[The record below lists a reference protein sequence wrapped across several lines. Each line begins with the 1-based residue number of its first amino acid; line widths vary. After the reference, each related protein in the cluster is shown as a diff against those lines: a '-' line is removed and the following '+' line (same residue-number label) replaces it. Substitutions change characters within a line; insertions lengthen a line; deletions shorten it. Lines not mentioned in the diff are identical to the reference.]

1 MNYKLAKQLKEAG
14 FKQSLKIGDWIYDGC
29 YLDDKNELKGIKG
42 ILVKEKPEWDNKD
55 YIKIPRPLELIEAC
69 RDKNKKQLEISL
81 HYVGGTTNHWE
92 AKYMPKFIFT
102 NGKSLEI
109 AIAKLW
115 LKLNEK

>member
-1 MNYKLAKQLKEAG
+1 MDNLLKKQLKDNG
-14 FKQSLKIGDWIYDGC
+14 Y
-29 YLDDKNELKGIKG
+29 KGKFD
-42 ILVKEKPEWDNKD
+42 LSS
-55 YIKIPRPLELIEAC
+55 LIEAC

-115 LKLNEK
+115 LKLNKKQ